1 MSILMGPEV
10 FPEGLVLRSGAVSP
24 EAWSFCMSDC
34 IGGGGTVLIVPNHR
48 TPPSALTYCI

>member
-24 EAWSFCMSDC
+24 EAWSFCMSDY
-34 IGGGGTVLIVPNHR
+34 IGGWGHSSDCP
-48 TPPSALTYCI
+48 